1 MITNILIYFRLS
13 FQLLSELSFRCPDVC
28 DCPSSPSQCQDG
40 VPLVLDGCG
49 CCMVCARQ
57 QGDVCNSIQV
67 CDATRK
73 LQCTYADPF
82 SATGICRGKEKNKC
96 KVLLHVYVKGKTSFI
111 MKYMDIFRGKCY

>member
-1 MITNILIYFRLS
+1 MSAMYFTYVPSLY
-13 FQLLSELSFRCPDVC
+13 FQLLAELSFRCPDIC
-28 DCPSSPSQCQDG
+28 HCPATPSQCQDG

-73 LQCTYADPF
+73 LQCIYADPF
-82 SATGICRGKEKNKC
+82 STSGICRGRF
-96 KVLLHVYVKGKTSFI
+96 SI
-111 MKYMDIFRGKCY
+111 KYSEILK